1 MLKMGPILFVSP
13 SGGSVLT
20 GYGIRGRSKLG
31 ISGFCGRTVV
41 KKVSK
46 PRALVTRCQAPDE
59 SPQFDSDWE
68 PEKDKDYEIVKIFS
82 LSPVDKNVGGR
93 LLVLKPIKSSTHAL
107 KLSVTRPQAE
117 SILNV
122 LKRDQDG
129 PSRPNSHDL
138 MYSFIHSQHAKI
150 LKVAITHT
158 NGVIFYSRIWM
169 RVQDNTVICL
179 DSRPSDALAL
189 AVRCRAPVYL
199 NMRLME
205 DWGTPIKIVE
215 KEVERGSYY
224 RLQSIFVAMDNKQEK
239 ATAQKETLKTKLEKK
254 RMELQ
259 LAVRLQRFADAAR
272 IRDELRELCP
282 IDKLK
287 IDLEEA
293 VSEQRY
299 LDAASLRDQ
308 IFDWELKFFLWR
320 IEDKKELMRRIESL
334 EGRNQHSDG
343 SNS

>member
-122 LKRDQDG
+122 LKVG
-129 PSRPNSHDL
+129 ECLASG
-138 MYSFIHSQHAKI
+138 
-150 LKVAITHT
+150 VAC
-158 NGVIFYSRIWM
+158 VIELAM
-169 RVQDNTVICL
+169 
-179 DSRPSDALAL
+179 AL
-189 AVRCRAPVYL
+189 
-199 NMRLME
+199 
-205 DWGTPIKIVE
+205 
-215 KEVERGSYY
+215 
-224 RLQSIFVAMDNKQEK
+224 
-239 ATAQKETLKTKLEKK
+239 
-254 RMELQ
+254 
-259 LAVRLQRFADAAR
+259 
-272 IRDELRELCP
+272 
-282 IDKLK
+282 
-287 IDLEEA
+287 
-293 VSEQRY
+293 
-299 LDAASLRDQ
+299 
-308 IFDWELKFFLWR
+308 
-320 IEDKKELMRRIESL
+320 
-334 EGRNQHSDG
+334 
-343 SNS
+343 